1 MLGEVPQLTTQP
13 AIKPLTLEYV
23 KTIGITN
30 NQPIGRGFHHPVGLV
45 VSKDRRIFVLNRGLI
60 EGGRGRLARVGVCNF
75 DEEYLDEFGSFG
87 SGDGQFEFATAI
99 AIDSRERIYISD
111 EYLHR
116 ISVFD
121 TEGQFLSKWGTF
133 GSGDGEIDGPS
144 GLAFDSDDN
153 VYLVDQN
160 NHRVQKF
167 TSDGRF
173 LMTWGEE
180 GSGEGQLNMPWGIT
194 LDSDGNVYVADW
206 RNDRI
211 QKFTSEG
218 AFLAFFRESGE
229 ADGQL
234 HRPSDVA
241 VDGDGNVYVADWG
254 NERVQVF
261 GPGGEFLLKLRGEAT
276 VSKWAADFFEANP
289 DEKRERDV
297 SNLLPDLPSHLQTP
311 YHISSQSEP
320 YFWGP
325 VAVVLDD
332 PDHLYVVEHSR
343 HRFQVYRR
351 R

>member
-1 MLGEVPQLTTQP
+1 MTTQT
-13 AIKPLTLEYV
+13 ATKPLTLEYV

-30 NQPIGRGFHHPVGLV
+30 NASSGRGFHHPVGLV
-45 VSKDRRIFVLNRGLI
+45 VSRDRRIFVLNRGI
-60 EGGRGRLARVGVCNF
+60 IGGGRGRLARIGVCNL

-99 AIDSRERIYISD
+99 AMDSRERIYVAD

-121 TEGQFLSKWGTF
+121 TSGEFLGKWGTF
-133 GSGDGEIDGPS
+133 GSEDGEIDGPS

-153 VYLVDQN
+153 LYVVDQN

-167 TSDGRF
+167 TADGRF
-173 LMTWGEE
+173 LLSWGEH
-180 GSGEGQLNMPWGIT
+180 GSGEGRFNMPWGIA
-194 LDSDGNVYVADW
+194 LDSDSNVYVADW

-211 QKFTSEG
+211 QQFTSEG
-218 AFLAFFRESGE
+218 KFLAVFGE
-229 ADGQL
+229 PGEGDGRL
-234 HRPSDVA
+234 DRPSGVT
-241 VDGDGNVYVADWG
+241 VDADGNVYVADWG

-261 GPGGEFLLKLRGEAT
+261 GPDGGFLLKLRGQAT
-276 VSKWAADFFEANP
+276 LSKWATDFLEAND

-297 SNLLPDLPSHLQTP
+297 SNLLPELPPHLQTP

-325 VAVVLDD
+325 VAVALDD
-332 PDHLYVVEHSR
+332 QGHLYVAEHSR
-343 HRFQVYRR
+343 HRFQVYRGR
-351 R
+351 